1 MKLNKIVK
9 KLQKKNGEIVTIE
22 DIGDILDPGSKWLIR
37 DKARIHQ
44 VIYALKWLGTLIS
57 IRNGLYYVADGL
69 LHTGQEVVESRY
81 WDIVKMIAREEA
93 LKDWVIWG
101 EKALELIMMDYSI
114 PYQLIIYT
122 KDIAKKVVV
131 SPNHEIVFRTII
143 SWEKQ
148 QRTNAFGILKKQSQS
163 VDIQKE
169 SFPVLGL
176 ESALLDA
183 LTIHDHEEGIA
194 ETLVLKFL
202 KRYESRLERGN
213 LGILVSVR
221 YIRAINR
228 LRAITK
234 DHAYT
239 RLYELCL
246 DVIKKEGGGCFV
258 SF

>member
-1 MKLNKIVK
+1 MELNKIVK
-9 KLQKKNGEIVTIE
+9 KLQKKNGAIVTIE
-22 DIGDILDPGSKWLIR
+22 DIGDILDPGSKWLVR

-57 IRNGLYYVADGL
+57 IRNGLYYVADGI
-69 LHTGQEVVESRY
+69 LHSWQEVVEARY
-81 WDIVKMIAREEA
+81 WDIVKMIAHAEA
-93 LKDWVIWG
+93 LKDWVIGG

-148 QRTNAFGILKKQSQS
+148 HRSNAYGILKKQSQS
-163 VDIQKE
+163 VDILKV
-169 SFPVLGL
+169 SFPVLWL

-194 ETLVLKFL
+194 EPLVLKFL
-202 KRYESRLERGN
+202 KRYESRLERWS

-228 LRAITK
+228 LREITK
-234 DHAYT
+234 NHAYD
-239 RLYELCL
+239 RLYEICL
-246 DVIKKEGGGCFV
+246 DVIKKEGWGCFV
-258 SF
+258 TF

>member
-1 MKLNKIVK
+1 MELNKIVN

-22 DIGDILDPGSKWLIR
+22 DIGDILDPGSKWLVR

-69 LHTGQEVVESRY
+69 LHTGQAVVEARY
-81 WDIVKMIAREEA
+81 WDIVKMIASAET
-93 LKDWVIWG
+93 LKDWVIGG

-131 SPNHEIVFRTII
+131 SPDHEIVFRTII
-143 SWEKQ
+143 SWEKK
-148 QRTNAFGILKKQSQS
+148 QRTNAFSILKKQSQS
-163 VDIQKE
+163 VDIQKQ

-183 LTIHDHEEGIA
+183 LTIHDHEEGIG

-221 YIRAINR
+221 YIRAMNR
-228 LRAITK
+228 LRTIAK
-234 DHAYT
+234 NHGYP
-239 RLYELCL
+239 RLYEIAL
-246 DVIKKEGGGCFV
+246 DVIKKEWWGCFV
-258 SF
+258 TL